1 MGDDDLAGDLEIDIA
16 ASADA
21 FVRPVAVTE
30 IATAARARSAAAT
43 QGCTSLGAVPQD
55 RPQHV
60 RTRGLGSPG
69 TGCPRS
75 PRPTLSK
82 PRLAAAL
89 GLQVALAALDIA
101 IAGST
106 LTITGTVL
114 LVPLVLAV
122 IGDKREVAITGA
134 FAVAIAIGSTWW
146 NDQTNTGQAA
156 YRIGFFTVFAA
167 LAVVAARARE
177 RATALATRLLA
188 TEARLDGIL
197 GSLGEA
203 VTVHDERGKTVYV
216 NQAAVRLLGSGSA
229 DEVLEAEPGEL
240 AKRFHITHEDGSPVA
255 VEDLPGRRLVAGET
269 APALL
274 TRSVRRDTGEAFWLL
289 TKATL
294 YEDPSGA
301 RLAINIIED
310 VSEAK
315 TAELRQRFLAEAG
328 QLLASSLDYEQTL
341 ERIARMIVPRL
352 ADWCGID
359 MLDEQ
364 GDVQQVAVA
373 HVDPAKVEMAHE
385 LRRRYPPDLDG
396 TTGLAAII
404 RGGGAELYSEIPDAL
419 LVAAARDDEHL
430 RLIREL
436 GMRSAMAVPMRIAD
450 VTLGAISLVAAESG
464 RRFDEADLAFAED
477 LALRAATAI
486 QNARLYA
493 AQERVAHTLQ
503 ASLLPKSLPD
513 LPGWEAQ
520 ATYHAGERG
529 AEVGGDFYDILP
541 VEGGHLIVLGDV
553 TGKGIEAAALTS
565 LVRHSARM
573 AARFDPSPAR
583 VLAQINQVL
592 REQPQLSLVTAVCG
606 LLDTEAASARLTV
619 ASAGHPLPLYRRPGE
634 PPVTLGDHGV
644 LLGIDSGADW
654 VETAVDLAPGDTLLF
669 YTDGVTETPG
679 TGARFGEAR
688 LVEAIART
696 EERPDA
702 LLAEI
707 ERALGEFRSGA
718 AVDDRAMLA
727 LRFAGQ
733 PALV

>member
-1 MGDDDLAGDLEIDIA
+1 MSP
-16 ASADA
+16 AS
-21 FVRPVAVTE
+21 T
-30 IATAARARSAAAT
+30 
-43 QGCTSLGAVPQD
+43 
-55 RPQHV
+55 
-60 RTRGLGSPG
+60 
-69 TGCPRS
+69 
-75 PRPTLSK
+75 PTLSTA
-82 PRLAAAL
+82 RLAVAL
-89 GLQVALAALDIA
+89 GLQTALAALDVA
-101 IAGST
+101 IAGSA

-146 NDQTNTGQAA
+146 NDPTSTGQAI

-177 RATALATRLLA
+177 RATALAARLQT

-203 VTVHDERGKTVYV
+203 VTVHDARGKTVYV
-216 NQAAVRLLGSGSA
+216 NRAAVKLLGSGSA
-229 DEVLEAEPGEL
+229 DDVLQAEPGEL

-255 VEDLPGRRLVAGET
+255 LEELPGRRLVAGET

-274 TRSVRRDTGEAFWLL
+274 TRSVRRDTGKASWLL

-294 YEDPSGA
+294 YEDPAGA

-310 VSEAK
+310 VTEAK

-359 MLDEQ
+359 LLDEQ
-364 GDVQQVAVA
+364 GDVQQVVVA
-373 HVDPAKVEMAHE
+373 HVDPDKVEMAHE

-419 LVAAARDDEHL
+419 LVAAARDEEHL

-493 AQERVAHTLQ
+493 AQQRVAQTLQ
-503 ASLLPKSLPD
+503 ASLLPETLPD

-520 ATYHAGERG
+520 AAYHAGERG

-541 VEGGHLIVLGDV
+541 VEGGHVILLGDV

-583 VLAQINQVL
+583 VLALINQVL
-592 REQPQLSLVTAVCG
+592 REQPRLSLVTAVCG
-606 LLDTEAASARLTV
+606 LLETEAASARLTV
-619 ASAGHPLPLYRRPGE
+619 ASAGHPLPLHRRPGE
-634 PPVTLGDHGV
+634 PPASLGGHGV
-644 LLGIDSGADW
+644 LLGIDGDGDW

-679 TGARFGEAR
+679 TGARFGETR

-696 EERPDA
+696 DERPDA

-707 ERALGEFRSGA
+707 ERALGEFRSGT

-727 LRFAGQ
+727 MRFAGQ